1 MDYRVAD
8 HEDPVVWTWT
18 DVSLALIV
26 GGLSNSYLEFD
37 LWKTTQM
44 EIKNKLRSTWT
55 DKQMHR
61 HEVWNTISQY
71 GNIRAG
77 LKKFRVDVVTII
89 YIF

>member
-44 EIKNKLRSTWT
+44 EWKTSLVAHGQTYGCTDVKSEIQLANMEIFGLVSRSFEW
-55 DKQMHR
+55 M
-61 HEVWNTISQY
+61 
-71 GNIRAG
+71 
-77 LKKFRVDVVTII
+77 
-89 YIF
+89 